1 MRILHVVPTYLPA
14 VRYGGPIVS
23 VHGLCKALARR
34 GHEVHV
40 FTTNVDGP
48 GESPVSLSAPVDLD
62 GVNVRYYPV
71 PALRRI
77 YWSPRLGKALHRDL
91 AGFDVVHAHSVFL
104 WPTRAAAQAALNR
117 NVPYVL
123 SPRGMLVQELVRR
136 KSKWAKQAWIQ
147 VFEARNIENASAI
160 HVTSQVEADELRKF
174 GFVLPAVCVV
184 PNGVDLPGIDEPEGA
199 AAAEIRDLASQSPY
213 VLFLGRINW
222 KKGLDRLVEALA
234 LIPDVRLVIAGND
247 DEGYRTTVDASATRA
262 GVAERIAYAGPVY
275 GAEKQLL
282 LQRACAV
289 VVPSYSEN
297 FGNVV
302 LEAMAAGCP
311 VVTTREVGASSIVLE
326 NRAGLVVDGNPGSIA
341 NAISA
346 LLSDT
351 GSAAAMGQRGR
362 KAVADRFNW
371 DAIARSMESVYEDA
385 RKRSRLA

>member
-1 MRILHVVPTYLPA
+1 
-14 VRYGGPIVS
+14 
-23 VHGLCKALARR
+23 
-34 GHEVHV
+34 
-40 FTTNVDGP
+40 
-48 GESPVSLSAPVDLD
+48 
-62 GVNVRYYPV
+62 
-71 PALRRI
+71 
-77 YWSPRLGKALHRDL
+77 
-91 AGFDVVHAHSVFL
+91 
-104 WPTRAAAQAALNR
+104 
-117 NVPYVL
+117 
-123 SPRGMLVQELVRR
+123 MLVQDLLRR
-136 KSKWAKQAWIQ
+136 KSRWAKQAWIR
-147 VFEARNIENASAI
+147 VFEERNIKNAAAI
-160 HVTSQVEADELRKF
+160 HVTSRVEAEELGKF
-174 GFVLPAVCVV
+174 GFDLPPVSVV

-302 LEAMAAGCP
+302 LEALAAGCP

-385 RKRSRLA
+385 RKRSPLA

>member
-34 GHEVHV
+34 GHDVHV

-48 GESPVSLSAPVDLD
+48 GESPVSLSAPVHLD
-62 GVNVRYYPV
+62 GVSVRYFPV

-77 YWSPRLGKALHRDL
+77 YWSPRLGKALRRDV
-91 AGFDVVHAHSVFL
+91 AGFDVAHTHSVFL
-104 WPTRAAAQAALNR
+104 WPTRVAAQAAFSHH
-117 NVPYVL
+117 VPYVL
-123 SPRGMLVQELVRR
+123 SPRGMLVQDLLRR
-136 KSKWAKQAWIQ
+136 KSRWAKQAWIR
-147 VFEARNIENASAI
+147 VFEERNIKNAAAI
-160 HVTSQVEADELRKF
+160 HVTSRVEAEELGKF
-174 GFVLPAVCVV
+174 GFDLPPVSVV

-199 AAAEIRDLASQSPY
+199 AAAEIRDLALQSPY

-385 RKRSRLA
+385 RKRSPLA